1 MNGLRGWAVA
11 VCTVAVVCTAL
22 SRLFPETALGR
33 QGRRLIPCVFL
44 CVILAPLLK
53 NASLSPELSP
63 AAGEQSATSAA
74 EVVRRQTAARLNQ
87 TLLDVVNQALKEHGL
102 SAKKVDCGMDID
114 AEGRIS
120 MGQITVFVDGD
131 AAVRSAAVRQLV
143 EKRLGTPVLVA
154 QWKEESDGTNR

>member
-44 CVILAPLLK
+44 CVMLAPLLK
-53 NASLSPELSP
+53 NAPLLLESSTVV
-63 AAGEQSATSAA
+63 GDKTA
-74 EVVRRQTAARLNQ
+74 ETTTEAVRRQTAARLNQ
-87 TLLDVVNQALKEHGL
+87 MLLDMVNQALKEYGL

-131 AAVRSAAVRQLV
+131 SAVRSAAVSQLA

-154 QWKEESDGTNR
+154 QWEEELDGTNQ